1 MARKTVIELVDDING
16 GQADETVTFGLDGVT
31 YEIDLSEENA
41 TRLRADFDAWVGH
54 ARRAGGRRQRGS
66 RSSSGSSAEIA
77 AIRQWARENGYE
89 VSDRGR
95 ISARVREA
103 YAAR

>member
-1 MARKTVIELVDDING
+1 MARKTVIELVDDLNG
-16 GQADETVTFGLDGVT
+16 GPADQTVTFALDGIT

-41 TRLRADFDAWVGH
+41 AKIREEIGVWAGR
-54 ARRAGGRRQRGS
+54 ARRVGGRRKQSTRA
-66 RSSSGSSAEIA
+66 SSSEETA
-77 AIRQWARENGYE
+77 AIRQWAKENGHE

-103 YAAR
+103 YAASR